1 MKFGRKGLLAVLLS
15 STVLLQMSACAQ
27 LPHLLSGHNLAPEE
41 VQTQEERAEAETAA
55 GVSAGQSADTAEGNP
70 LSTAAAAEQG
80 GADATAES
88 ASESGISGDRVT
100 AGHSPWVDRSGEMP
114 ETAYNEEGGFGSLS
128 AAQNFTGD
136 RHLVIVGDSRTVGL
150 YCSQAYDAAEFP
162 SHMFYNM
169 SSEYTGIANNMV
181 FVAKGGEG
189 YDWFAKLG
197 LALAAQYLDKD
208 AVLVVWLGVNDLQK
222 AQQYITYMNGAGL
235 QFGVP
240 VYYMTVGPADGGWAD
255 HEADIL
261 AMNDALRGGL
271 NPAIGIIDTYTFVKS
286 GLDAGSCHT
295 LDGLHYDYETDRQ
308 IVDYMRQVI
317 SEDLGGIQL

>member
-1 MKFGRKGLLAVLLS
+1 MY
-15 STVLLQMSACAQ
+15 
-27 LPHLLSGHNLAPEE
+27 
-41 VQTQEERAEAETAA
+41 
-55 GVSAGQSADTAEGNP
+55 
-70 LSTAAAAEQG
+70 
-80 GADATAES
+80 
-88 ASESGISGDRVT
+88 
-100 AGHSPWVDRSGEMP
+100 RSGEIP